1 MSDSDFSGSDSEDDL
16 PSSNASIKST
26 TSLPSRKTSSVAQ
39 SIHRCAVSIDPP
51 YTCPVPGCPKSSCK
65 PWKTPASLHS
75 HIADHALGK
84 LKGTIPPEY
93 FRTWNKEF
101 CSSCYQIRKSF
112 HPSQK
117 CSSCSREKTSTNTIS
132 PTTVLPTSS
141 SVSNHAQVEQ
151 SSLSETDLPKL
162 EEIVKF
168 RSPCL
173 RYIPKNV
180 RLEWS
185 RAFTETLQDCIFVNE
200 VTSYTYLFML
210 SKVTLR
216 VPPSNIKSRKARDDF
231 TLSLLKKWRGS

>member
-1 MSDSDFSGSDSEDDL
+1 MENSGTKYRSDSEDDTLPLLSDSDFSGSDSEDSRSDSEDDL
-16 PSSNASIKST
+16 PSSNARIKST
-26 TSLPSRKTSSVAQ
+26 TSIPSRKTSSVAQ

-117 CSSCSREKTSTNTIS
+117 CSSCAREKTSTNTIS
-132 PTTVLPTSS
+132 PTTMLPAPC
-141 SVSNHAQVEQ
+141 SVSNHVVNNSQVVQ
-151 SSLSETDLPKL
+151 TRLSETDLPKL

-180 RLEWS
+180 RLE
-185 RAFTETLQDCIFVNE
+185 
-200 VTSYTYLFML
+200 
-210 SKVTLR
+210 
-216 VPPSNIKSRKARDDF
+216 
-231 TLSLLKKWRGS
+231 